1 MSGPKVAASAVAHVA
16 AVLYHQLLLKQVRP
30 DILKNLYMHQ
40 SLQAIL
46 HTPLIKKCK
55 EVLKQVD

>member
-1 MSGPKVAASAVAHVA
+1 MSGPKAAASAVAHAA
-16 AVLYHQLLLKQVRP
+16 AVLYHLLMLKQVRP
-30 DILKNLYMHQ
+30 NILKNLYMHQ

-55 EVLKQVD
+55 EVMEKVD

>member
-1 MSGPKVAASAVAHVA
+1 VVHVA
-16 AVLYHQLLLKQVRP
+16 AVLYHLLLFEARP

-40 SLQAIL
+40 SLQDIL